1 MSFAR
6 THFGIY
12 DIHPQESERFGLKQ
26 TSFKMFN
33 TMGHLRLPMSR
44 FLLPR
49 AMIEGEEVEDDDVET
64 GGAGKAGK
72 DQSNCTWKRVHEEF
86 WVKCKSSWLISR
98 R

>member
-6 THFGIY
+6 TYFVIY
-12 DIHPQESERFGLKQ
+12 NIYPQESERLGLKH
-26 TSFKMFN
+26 TFFNMFN
-33 TMGHLRLPMSR
+33 SMGHPRRQMFR

-72 DQSNCTWKRVHEEF
+72 DQSNCT
-86 WVKCKSSWLISR
+86 
-98 R
+98 